1 MGPLSKSLDGWH
13 VHLDVCEADLS
24 RFRNAMKDAENQFHS
39 VASFGHDDG
48 TSRRTWPR
56 LVPRQLSPP
65 PCNHAGM
72 LLLSVAI

>member
-1 MGPLSKSLDGWH
+1 
-13 VHLDVCEADLS
+13 
-24 RFRNAMKDAENQFHS
+24 MKDAENQFHS
-39 VASFGHDDG
+39 AASFGHDG

-72 LLLSVAI
+72 LLLAILVSELSAGPGDATLFFFTAYFP